1 MTELIYA
8 HEHPE
13 SDRARG
19 GGFTLWFTGLSGAG
33 KTTIAHLV
41 GPELDRRGHLVEYLD
56 GDTVRTHLSKGLGFS
71 KEDRDANIERIGW
84 VASRLTR
91 HGAAV
96 IAAAISPYEETRVKA
111 RALVEEWGAFVEVF
125 VDASVEECARRDVKG
140 LYEKAFRGEI
150 KEFTGVS
157 DPYEAP
163 ARPEIRIDS
172 ESESPEAGARRIV
185 TFLEERGLVPAA
197 VAA

>member
-1 MTELIYA
+1 MTDHIYA

-13 SDRARG
+13 SDRLRG
-19 GGFTLWFTGLSGAG
+19 GGFTLWFTGLSGSG

-41 GPELDRRGHLVEYLD
+41 GPELDRRGRIVEYLD

-71 KEDRDANIERIGW
+71 KADRDAHIERVGW

-91 HGAAV
+91 HGGAV
-96 IAAAISPYEETRVKA
+96 IAAAISPYDGTRRAA
-111 RALVEEWGAFVEVF
+111 RAMVEDFGPFVEVY
-125 VDASVEECARRDVKG
+125 VKASVEECARRDVKG
-140 LYEKAFRGEI
+140 LYEKAFAGEI

-157 DPYEAP
+157 DPYEEPDDA
-163 ARPEIRIDS
+163 ELVLDT
-172 ESESPEAGARRIV
+172 ELHSPEESAALV
-185 TFLEERGLVPAA
+185 LAKLEELGLVPAE